1 MLRPNSKII
10 TKDDNSFDIE
20 GMINPTFQNV
30 GAADVTILGNKLAQ
44 DESFPMNTSGE
55 ELAGNLTV
63 TFGSTG
69 DKKLIC
75 NYFTRVKC

>member
-1 MLRPNSKII
+1 MLKPNSKTI
-10 TKDDNSFDIE
+10 TKDDNSFDVQ
-20 GMINPTFQNV
+20 GYVNATFQNL
-30 GAADVTILGNKLAQ
+30 GSADVVIMGNKLAQ

-55 ELAGNLTV
+55 EMTGTINI